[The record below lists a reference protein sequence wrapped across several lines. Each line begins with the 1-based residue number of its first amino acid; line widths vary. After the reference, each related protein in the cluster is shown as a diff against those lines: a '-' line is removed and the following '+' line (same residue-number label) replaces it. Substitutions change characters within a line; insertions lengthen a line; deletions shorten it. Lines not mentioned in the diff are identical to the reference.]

1 MFFFTSMNKSRQ
13 MIFLTVFYGTASLRP
28 LSAVYNVNPLEK
40 SSSHF
45 RRPNMRA
52 GFPALY
58 PHCLTQPL
66 HDAPFERRTYL
77 SDHLRR
83 AIRDA
88 GLGDQER
95 LKPHC
100 MVFSRRRGTLQGYS
114 LISNGNRHYRVALK
128 RSVPC
133 YMRFG
138 RHLLRFY
145 HDHHVKTCRKC
156 GSANHLARDCTNT
169 VCFNC
174 DQLGHMSKDCPN
186 GTLCCIFKHVDH
198 MAIDCPLSWYR
209 RPTLDRDEP

>member
-1 MFFFTSMNKSRQ
+1 MTHPSNGELT
-13 MIFLTVFYGTASLRP
+13 FLTIY
-28 LSAVYNVNPLEK
+28 
-40 SSSHF
+40 
-45 RRPNMRA
+45 
-52 GFPALY
+52 
-58 PHCLTQPL
+58 
-66 HDAPFERRTYL
+66 DAPYEMPD
-77 SDHLRR
+77 S
-83 AIRDA
+83 AIE
-88 GLGDQER
+88 ER
-95 LKPHC
+95 LKPYC
-100 MVFSRRRGTLQGYS
+100 MVFSRRRGTVQGYS

-145 HDHHVKTCRKC
+145 HDHQVKTC

-186 GTLCCIFKHVDH
+186 GMLCCICKHADH